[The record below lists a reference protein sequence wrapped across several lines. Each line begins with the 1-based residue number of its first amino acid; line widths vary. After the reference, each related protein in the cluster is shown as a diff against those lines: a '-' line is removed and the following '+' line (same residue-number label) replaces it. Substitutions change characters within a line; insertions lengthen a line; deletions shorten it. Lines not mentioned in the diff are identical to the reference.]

1 MADATW
7 EAQLEELSRPC
18 RRPDDSA
25 YRSLAASAIAELVRR
40 SGQPGYRVE
49 AAALQRGVLPERY
62 ARNTQA
68 LSLAEQKRLLDAC
81 VCIVG
86 VGGLGGTLTEILAR
100 IGVGRLRL
108 VDGDVFEESNLNR
121 QRFAHSGNLGRSKVS
136 EARQAVAA
144 INPSIAVAVFG
155 TRLAASNAPEL
166 IGEADVVIDCL
177 DRLDT
182 RLILQAACHQTGR
195 PLVSGAV
202 AGSAGQLTVIL
213 PGDAGWEALLGDGAD
228 RAPRGV
234 ETRLGNL
241 PYAVNLLASLEAA
254 EAVKLIL
261 GRGGLLR
268 NRLLVFDLQAPV
280 FDIVALA

>member
-1 MADATW
+1 MANATW
-7 EAQLEELSRPC
+7 ESELVELSRPG

-25 YRSLAASAIAELVRR
+25 YRSLAGDAIAELARR

-68 LSLAEQKRLLDAC
+68 LSLTDQQRLLDAC

-86 VGGLGGTLTEILAR
+86 IGGLGGTVTEILAR

-121 QRFAHSGNLGRSKVS
+121 QRFAYSGNLGRAKVS
-136 EARQAVAA
+136 EAREAVAA
-144 INPSIAVAVFG
+144 INPSIAVAIFG
-155 TRLAASNAPEL
+155 ARLEASNAREF

-182 RLILQAACHQTGR
+182 RLILQTACRDSAR
-195 PLVSGAV
+195 PLVSAAV
-202 AGSAGQLTVIL
+202 AGSAGQLTVIF
-213 PGDAGWEALLGDGAD
+213 PGDPGWKALQDDATD
-228 RAPRGV
+228 AAPRGV

-241 PYAVNLLASLEAA
+241 PYAVSMLASLEAA
-254 EAVKLIL
+254 EAIKVIL
-261 GRGGLLR
+261 GKGRPLR
-268 NRLLVFDLQAPV
+268 NRLLLFDLQTPA
-280 FDIVALA
+280 FEIIELA